1 MKILKTLLQLQEIEF
16 GKPQD
21 KRVTLESSHLRTQ
34 IPGPILAHYD
44 RLIARGKRGIALV
57 HHQTCGGC
65 HMLLPIGKINS
76 LLHHDDI
83 QLCENCGRYLYLPTT
98 THRNT
103 TAASGEVVS
112 G

>member
-1 MKILKTLLQLQEIEF
+1 MLLQLQEIEF
-16 GKPQD
+16 EKPHD
-21 KRVTLESSHLRTQ
+21 KPIAPESSLLRAQ

-44 RLIARGKRGIALV
+44 RLTARGKRGVALV

-83 QLCENCGRYLYLPTT
+83 QLCENCGRYLYLPNT